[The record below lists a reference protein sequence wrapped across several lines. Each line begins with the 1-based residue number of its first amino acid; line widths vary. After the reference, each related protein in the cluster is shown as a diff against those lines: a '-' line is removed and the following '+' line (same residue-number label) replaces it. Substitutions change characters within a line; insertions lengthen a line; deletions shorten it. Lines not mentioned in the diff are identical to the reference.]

1 MILKSNLNE
10 ISELNINNENQ
21 VILFYNQI
29 DVLSIQKTNLE
40 NELKIEENVANQR
53 EIVRIQEEIKNLSR
67 IISENEKTKKSI
79 LASLENTIKTKK
91 KLKSILLRLL
101 SNSKETEVT
110 DWHVIKILKRESLQ
124 NSGKG

>member
-1 MILKSNLNE
+1 M
-10 ISELNINNENQ
+10 
-21 VILFYNQI
+21 
-29 DVLSIQKTNLE
+29 NLE

-79 LASLENTIKTKK
+79 LASLENTIKMKK

-110 DWHVIKILKRESLQ
+110 DWHVIKFLKGESLQ